1 MVIRANVDMFPYAR
15 KYADM
20 FPCARKIVSMF
31 FSQSGCACSVVCLCK
46 STTRATL
53 YNRTDWHSFQ
63 GLNRCANCLTAHPR
77 ATPIVISRGFYRGFY
92 RRHRLLY
99 PLRIHR
105 HAQAD
110 RRVGCPGAA
119 GIRDGSGRAFNLPFL
134 RQESGSHQS
143 PALGRHRVRTP
154 D

>member
-77 ATPIVISRGFYRGFY
+77 ATPIVISRGFHRGFQKGFQIQNESCDCIKY
-92 RRHRLLY
+92 LNLGEFLITVMSNIIY
-99 PLRIHR
+99 
-105 HAQAD
+105 
-110 RRVGCPGAA
+110 GMPGT
-119 GIRDGSGRAFNLPFL
+119 GRKEQDHERKNQP
-134 RQESGSHQS
+134 
-143 PALGRHRVRTP
+143 
-154 D
+154 